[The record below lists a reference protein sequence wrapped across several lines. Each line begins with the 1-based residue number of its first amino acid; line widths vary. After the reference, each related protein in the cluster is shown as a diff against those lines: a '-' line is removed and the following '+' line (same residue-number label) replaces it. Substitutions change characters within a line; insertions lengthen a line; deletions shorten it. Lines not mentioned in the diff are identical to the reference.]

1 MFCWVEVLV
10 RSWQASCGFAV
21 VVSAIFIAGC
31 LRVPQGMQTPAFPF
45 QALILSSLLDSCYLN
60 FHEFSKLSMNNSGFY
75 RVIPYWL
82 REHYAIL
89 MLRPVLFGTAGDVW
103 IFWLEAASESQC
115 RYGGQ
120 YLLIPTW
127 KWFVRNQIQVKK
139 NTHKKKKKHL
149 YERAW
154 ETFRINRHPKEQQDR
169 GKSNSLRRKSQQW
182 NIIKD
187 RWISMNIDEYQQTT
201 SNIIRL

>member
-1 MFCWVEVLV
+1 MFCWVEVQV

-82 REHYAIL
+82 REHEAIL
-89 MLRPVLFGTAGDVW
+89 MLRPVLFGTAGDV
-103 IFWLEAASESQC
+103 
-115 RYGGQ
+115 
-120 YLLIPTW
+120 
-127 KWFVRNQIQVKK
+127 
-139 NTHKKKKKHL
+139 
-149 YERAW
+149 
-154 ETFRINRHPKEQQDR
+154 
-169 GKSNSLRRKSQQW
+169 
-182 NIIKD
+182 
-187 RWISMNIDEYQQTT
+187 
-201 SNIIRL
+201 

>member
-1 MFCWVEVLV
+1 MFCWVEVQV

-82 REHYAIL
+82 REHEAIL

-120 YLLIPTW
+120 YLRIPTW
-127 KWFVRNQIQVKK
+127 KWFIRNQIQVKK
-139 NTHKKKKKHL
+139 TQKKIICMRGHEKHSESTDIL
-149 YERAW
+149 KNNRTGERA
-154 ETFRINRHPKEQQDR
+154 RP
-169 GKSNSLRRKSQQW
+169 
-182 NIIKD
+182 
-187 RWISMNIDEYQQTT
+187 
-201 SNIIRL
+201 